1 MGILAKW
8 WIPDWP
14 ETANF
19 LTEDERAMLVGR
31 LALDAGDA
39 NMDYL
44 NKKAARRIMKDIK
57 IYLGTFAYM
66 GAATTGY
73 ASSVSSYSRPRRIP
87 PNASTSRY

>member
-1 MGILAKW
+1 MTIIVGILAKW

-19 LTEDERAMLVGR
+19 LAEDERAMLVGR

-39 NMDYL
+39 NMDRL
-44 NKKAARRIMKDIK
+44 NKTAAKRIMKDVK

-73 ASSVSSYSRPRRIP
+73 ASSVSSCS
-87 PNASTSRY
+87 